1 MSVINILVRINQ
13 ILNTKT
19 KIQAL
24 GIFIISFLG
33 TCFELVGVAIV
44 LPIIELAL
52 GNTGIDANVFA
63 RTISKLF
70 GVNDK
75 PTVLILLIFS
85 TIAIYIFKA
94 LYMVMQS
101 AAQQWFSM
109 KVKRDLAIKL
119 LDSYLSSPYEFF
131 LNTNSAELLRTITQ
145 DTEQFYQVINNLLM
159 IISNAITATAIGIY
173 LFTTNI
179 KIALF
184 IICLLSI
191 CMFFIFFILNKK
203 FRKYGEINHKYL
215 AIINKAL
222 LQIFNG
228 IKEVKILGNENYFIK
243 IYRESYRKQAK
254 NNIKYQ
260 ILNCLPKQLIETVC
274 ISGVLL
280 YMAYCI
286 MFSGDYIKLFSQIAV
301 FCVGAYKML
310 PSVNGIVAYTNNMLY
325 YKASVDCIY
334 NDIKRA
340 GEGRGDITA
349 KPVLIGADLILNEC
363 IKADNIV
370 FGYRNSTAPVINDIS
385 IRIDKGESV
394 GLVGSSGGG
403 KTTLADILIG
413 LLEPGSGSV
422 YIDDVN
428 IDDYKGNLG
437 SLIGYIPQS
446 IYLTDDTIRNNIA
459 FGIEEKEIDDK
470 QVWKAI
476 DDAQLRIFIE
486 SLPKGIYTEVGERG
500 TRLSGGQRQRI
511 GIARA
516 LYRNPDILVL
526 DEATSALDNET
537 EEEIMKAINGLKG
550 NKTIIMIAHRL
561 STIKNCDR
569 IYEVKDGKVIPRS
582 YSELI

>member
-1 MSVINILVRINQ
+1 MSIIKMIIRINS
-13 ILNTKT
+13 ILDIRT
-19 KIQAL
+19 KIQAI
-24 GIFIISFLG
+24 GIFIISFFG

-44 LPIIELAL
+44 LPIIELAI
-52 GNTGIDANVFA
+52 GNTEIEANVFA

-70 GVNDK
+70 GVDDK
-75 PTVLILLIFS
+75 PTVLLLLIAS
-85 TIAIYIFKA
+85 TIAIYVLKA
-94 LYMVMQS
+94 SYLVMQS
-101 AAQQWFSM
+101 ATQYWFSM

-119 LDSYLSSPYEFF
+119 LDSYLASPYEFF

-145 DTEQFYQVINNLLM
+145 DTEHFYHVIINLLM
-159 IISNAITATAIGIY
+159 IISNAITAIAIGIY

-179 KIALF
+179 KMALF
-184 IICLLSI
+184 IICLLLL
-191 CMFFIFFILNKK
+191 CTCFIFFFLNKK
-203 FRKYGEINHKYL
+203 YRKYGEYNHQYL

-228 IKEVKILGNENYFIK
+228 VKEVKILGNENYFIN
-243 IYRESYRKQAK
+243 IYRDNFKKQAK
-254 NNIKYQ
+254 NNTKYQ
-260 ILNCLPKQLIETVC
+260 VLSCLPKQLIEVVS

-286 MFSGDYIKLFSQIAV
+286 IFTGDYSTLFSQIAV
-301 FCVGAYKML
+301 FCVGAYRML

-325 YKASVDCIY
+325 FKASVDCIY
-334 NDIKRA
+334 DDLKRA
-340 GEGRGDITA
+340 DDGKEDKVTNSA
-349 KPVLIGADLILNEC
+349 KSYMNIRLQDG
-363 IKADNIV
+363 IKADEIV
-370 FGYRNSTAPVINDIS
+370 FGYRNTTTPVINDVS
-385 IRIDKGESV
+385 IKINKGESV

-413 LLEPGSGSV
+413 LLEPSKGGV
-422 YIDDVN
+422 YIDGIN
-428 IDDYKGNLG
+428 IEEYKGNLG
-437 SLIGYIPQS
+437 NLIGYIPQS